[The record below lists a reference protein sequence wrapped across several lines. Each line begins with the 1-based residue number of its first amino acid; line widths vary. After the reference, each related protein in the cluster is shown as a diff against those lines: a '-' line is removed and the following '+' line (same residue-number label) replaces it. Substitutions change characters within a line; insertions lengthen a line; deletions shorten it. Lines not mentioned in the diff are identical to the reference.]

1 MKRIS
6 GMLAL
11 SMIAGIAVGAFGIQT
26 LHSQAKTP
34 VYFVAENDVTDPEGY
49 KTEYLPLAQASIKSY
64 GGHYLAAGTATSFAG
79 EPPKSRVVI
88 HVWES
93 MEQLQNWFNSPEYK
107 QARKIGEKYAKFR
120 NYAIPGISP

>member
-11 SMIAGIAVGAFGIQT
+11 SMSAGIAIGALAMQN
-26 LHSQAKTP
+26 LRAQAKPP

-49 KTEYLPLAQASIKSY
+49 KTEYLPLAQASIESY
-64 GGHYLAAGTATSFAG
+64 GGRYLAAGTATSFAG

-88 HVWES
+88 HVWDS
-93 MEQLQNWFNSPEYK
+93 MEQLQNWFSSAEYK
-107 QARKIGEKYAKFR
+107 QARKLGGKYAKFR
-120 NYAIPGISP
+120 NYAIPGVSP